1 MNTFLPA
8 PMGVI
13 FKELEN
19 NFFIFFLELFS
30 SLEKKRIAARKGTA
44 TQCQFCNSWRQITA
58 AKIVVFPFSFV
69 ETHRFFSFFCHYLKE
84 KKSPAKHCRDF
95 YFRAST
101 GNETKN
107 VKNQTLFIPP
117 SIEGFVIIYFRMI
130 RECLYFISWRNG
142 LLDWLFIPTVDDTL
156 FRGILHSPGFIFVVH
171 TQ

>member
-1 MNTFLPA
+1 MNTFRTA
-8 PMGVI
+8 PWGMI
-13 FKELEN
+13 FNKLEN
-19 NFFIFFLELFS
+19 NFFIFFLNCFQVWRKKELRLGKEPQLS
-30 SLEKKRIAARKGTA
+30 VN
-44 TQCQFCNSWRQITA
+44 FCNSWRQITA

-117 SIEGFVIIYFRMI
+117 NIESFVIIYFRMI
-130 RECLYFISWRNG
+130 RECLYFISWCDG
-142 LLDWLFIPTVDDTL
+142 LLDWLLIPTVDNTL
-156 FRGILHSPGFIFVVH
+156 FRGILHSPGFFFVVH